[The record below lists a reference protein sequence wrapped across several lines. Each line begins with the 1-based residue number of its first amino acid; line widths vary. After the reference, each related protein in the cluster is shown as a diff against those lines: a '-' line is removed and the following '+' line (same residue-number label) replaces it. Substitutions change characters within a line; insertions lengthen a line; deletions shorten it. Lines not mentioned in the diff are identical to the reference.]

1 MPTIRPGLTIPT
13 QELSFETSRSSG
25 PGGQNVN
32 KVESR
37 VTVAFDLAAS
47 TSLSSEQKA
56 LVRERLASRISRQGV
71 LRVASQ
77 RHRTQ
82 AANRKA
88 ALERFV
94 ALLEEALS
102 VDTPRRPTAL
112 PAAEKQRRL
121 ENKRRRGLLKKER
134 QSPRDPSEQP

>member
-1 MPTIRPGLTIPT
+1 VPTIRPDLRIPAR
-13 QELSFETSRSSG
+13 ELRFETSRSSG

-37 VTVAFDLAAS
+37 VTLAFDLAAS
-47 TSLSSEQKA
+47 PSLSSEQKA
-56 LVRERLASRISRQGV
+56 LIRERLASRISRQGV

-88 ALERFV
+88 AVERFV
-94 ALLEEALS
+94 TLLAETLAVE
-102 VDTPRRPTAL
+102 TPRQPTAL

-121 ENKRRRGLLKKER
+121 EHKRRRGRLKKER
-134 QSPRDPSEQP
+134 RSPEDLND